1 MIYAFSVFISF
12 IVCIVA
18 MTFIN
23 YFVYKRRPLIE
34 KAAREWMSFG
44 GGMLFLN
51 LIPFLTD
58 GDMVNRKGEVVDPLW
73 YLYFSV
79 SLFVICFW
87 GAALHQRKE
96 RLKNKKRSKK

>member
-34 KAAREWMSFG
+34 KAAREWISFEPDSFFDRRG
-44 GGMLFLN
+44 YG
-51 LIPFLTD
+51 
-58 GDMVNRKGEVVDPLW
+58 
-73 YLYFSV
+73 
-79 SLFVICFW
+79 
-87 GAALHQRKE
+87 
-96 RLKNKKRSKK
+96 

>member
-34 KAAREWMSFG
+34 KAAREWISFG
-44 GGMLFLN
+44 GGMLFFE
-51 LIPFLTD
+51 PDSFFD
-58 GDMVNRKGEVVDPLW
+58 RRGYG
-73 YLYFSV
+73 
-79 SLFVICFW
+79 
-87 GAALHQRKE
+87 
-96 RLKNKKRSKK
+96 